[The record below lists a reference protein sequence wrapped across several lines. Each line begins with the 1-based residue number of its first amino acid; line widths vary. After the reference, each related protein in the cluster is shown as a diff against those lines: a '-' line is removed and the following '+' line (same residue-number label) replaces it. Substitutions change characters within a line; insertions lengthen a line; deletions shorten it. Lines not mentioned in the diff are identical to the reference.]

1 MAAASVHI
9 SSGMSNDNLTAAAQ
23 GAFFLAGPT
32 AVGKTEA
39 ALALAEACNGEIVGA
54 DAFQVYRGLDILTA
68 KPSPQSLARVPHHL
82 IGIVPLRQAFN
93 VARYLEAAQAAIGDI
108 RRRGRLP
115 LVVGGTGLYLRA
127 LTRGL
132 SDIPPASPELRAEL
146 ASTPLP
152 RLLERLQT
160 LDPEAAAVIDTRNPR
175 RVVRALEVCLATG
188 KPFSSFRREWERQPH
203 FHGVLLERTREELY
217 ERIDRRTRA
226 MFEQGVV
233 EEVRAALTA
242 GEVGPTAE
250 QVIGWRE
257 ITALL
262 RGELTQAEAVAA
274 IQQTTR
280 RYAKRQLTWFH
291 REPMLTPFSLSHASD
306 LTPLIQR
313 AEKR

>member
-1 MAAASVHI
+1 
-9 SSGMSNDNLTAAAQ
+9 MSNDDLTPAAQ
-23 GAFFLAGPT
+23 SAFFLAGPT

-39 ALALAEACNGEIVGA
+39 ALAVAEACNGEIVGA

-68 KPSPQSLARVPHHL
+68 KSSAEALARVPHHL
-82 IGIVPLRQAFN
+82 VGTVALTEAFN
-93 VARYLEAAQAAIGDI
+93 VARYLEAAQAAIADI

-115 LVVGGTGLYLRA
+115 IVVGGTGLYLRA

-152 RLLERLQT
+152 QLLERLQT
-160 LDPEAAAVIDTRNPR
+160 LDPEAAAIDTRNPR
-175 RVVRALEVCLATG
+175 RVLRALEVCLLTG
-188 KPFSSFRREWERQPH
+188 KPFSSFRQEWQQQPP
-203 FHGVLLERTREELY
+203 FHGVLLERSRADLY
-217 ERIDRRTRA
+217 ERIERRTHA
-226 MFEQGVV
+226 MFEEGVV
-233 EEVRAALTA
+233 EEVRAALAA
-242 GEVGPTAE
+242 GGIGSTAE

-262 RGELTQAEAVAA
+262 RGDMTQAEAIAA

-291 REPMLTPFSLSHASD
+291 REPMLVPFSLSNASD
-306 LTPLIQR
+306 LAPILERAATLGNTPT
-313 AEKR
+313 